1 VSWNEGG
8 NEDERKRDSQGG
20 FLNKLRQSLQR
31 ARETLNESKI
41 SSVYRAI
48 LSFFDLRIGA
58 PNRRADDEELYRMM
72 R

>member
-8 NEDERKRDSQGG
+8 IEDERKRDSQGG
-20 FLNKLRQSLQR
+20 FRNKLRQSSQR
-31 ARETLNESKI
+31 TKATYKEGKG

-72 R
+72 G

>member
-31 ARETLNESKI
+31 ARETFNESKI